1 VASWSDSHR
10 FNSSRPSLVALSVHA
25 GHQKY
30 WNKYKCRSYQRK
42 ICDFRYNVSKH
53 IVSYHDW
60 LLKTFH
66 LVLASDMS
74 ARALQDEVVHVRR

>member
-1 VASWSDSHR
+1 VASCSDSHR
-10 FNSSRPSLVALSVHA
+10 FNSTRPSLVALSVHT

-30 WNKYKCRSYQRK
+30 CNKYKCRSYQRK
-42 ICDFRYNVSKH
+42 ICDFGYNISED

-74 ARALQDEVVHVRR
+74 ARPLQDEVVGVRR